1 MGMKYI
7 NFIATYS
14 CTDYRGNLKKDAAEA
29 KDLKFFSL
37 DDLQENI
44 NPPEVVIIKAF
55 LESDLMILH
64 KNTTMRLVVLKMS
77 FQKQKL
83 QVIE

>member
-7 NFIATYS
+7 NFIA
-14 CTDYRGNLKKDAAEA
+14 TDYRGNLKKDAAEA

-55 LESDLMILH
+55 LESDLM
-64 KNTTMRLVVLKMS
+64 
-77 FQKQKL
+77 
-83 QVIE
+83 

>member
-14 CTDYRGNLKKDAAEA
+14 CTDYRGNFKKYAAEA

-55 LESDLMILH
+55 LESDLM
-64 KNTTMRLVVLKMS
+64 
-77 FQKQKL
+77 
-83 QVIE
+83 

>member
-29 KDLKFFSL
+29 KDLKFLSL
-37 DDLQENI
+37 DDLQEYI
-44 NPPEVVIIKAF
+44 NRTEVVIIKDY
-55 LESDLMILH
+55 LESDLM
-64 KNTTMRLVVLKMS
+64 
-77 FQKQKL
+77 
-83 QVIE
+83 

>member
-14 CTDYRGNLKKDAAEA
+14 CTDYRKKKKKDAAEA

-55 LESDLMILH
+55 LESDLM
-64 KNTTMRLVVLKMS
+64 
-77 FQKQKL
+77 
-83 QVIE
+83 

>member
-1 MGMKYI
+1 MSFITDIQMGMKYI

-44 NPPEVVIIKAF
+44 NPPELVIIKAF
-55 LESDLMILH
+55 LESDLM
-64 KNTTMRLVVLKMS
+64 
-77 FQKQKL
+77 
-83 QVIE
+83 